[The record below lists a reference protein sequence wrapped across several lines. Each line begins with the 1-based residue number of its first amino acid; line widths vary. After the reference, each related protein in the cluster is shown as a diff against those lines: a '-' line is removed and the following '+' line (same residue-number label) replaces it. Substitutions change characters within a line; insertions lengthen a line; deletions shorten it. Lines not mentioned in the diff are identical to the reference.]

1 MPAEKP
7 RPPDDPA
14 QSQRFMD
21 MADEIGADA
30 DEEAFARLFGRV
42 VKAEPVTQKPRSA
55 KSAKPDG
62 D

>member
-1 MPAEKP
+1 MNT
-7 RPPDDPA
+7 RPKKPDDPA
-14 QSQRFMD
+14 QSQRFID

-42 VKAEPVTQKPRSA
+42 VKARPVIQKPRSA
-55 KSAKPDG
+55 KSGKPDE